1 MPELR
6 QWIAR
11 YIYNSM
17 NKYPFT
23 MTQRQHNTR
32 LNIWIISGVAVL
44 IILLLLWLT
53 VADFIGDT
61 DVAATVIPVANF

>member
-1 MPELR
+1 
-6 QWIAR
+6 
-11 YIYNSM
+11 
-17 NKYPFT
+17 
-23 MTQRQHNTR
+23 MTQRRHNTR